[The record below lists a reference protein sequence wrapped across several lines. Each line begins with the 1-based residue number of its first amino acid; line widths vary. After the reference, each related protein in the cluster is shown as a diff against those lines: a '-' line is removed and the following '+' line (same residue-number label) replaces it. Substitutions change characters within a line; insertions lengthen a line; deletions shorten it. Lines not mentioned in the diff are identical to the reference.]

1 MVMKEMQNMDE
12 SLKEER
18 VCLFSKNAK
27 KVKRLFRSAFPAVEK
42 IPFWILRLFSLRR
55 GIDFLSFSGGGVF
68 VGFTYL
74 VSYKKT
80 TFVLYL
86 ATDDSLRG
94 KGYGSRILSFI
105 KDKKPGQRIVLN
117 IEPLDDKAPNAEQRR
132 KRLAFYEKNGF
143 AETGYVVR
151 DSSASYDALCCGSS
165 FDPDEYGR
173 LLSRLALHLAPQ
185 KVEKKEN

>member
-1 MVMKEMQNMDE
+1 MDE

-42 IPFWILRLFSLRR
+42 IPFWILRLFSLRK
-55 GIDFLSFSGGGVF
+55 GIDFLSFSDNGVF

-74 VSYKKT
+74 VSYKRT

-94 KGYGSRILSFI
+94 KGYG
-105 KDKKPGQRIVLN
+105 P
-117 IEPLDDKAPNAEQRR
+117 A
-132 KRLAFYEKNGF
+132 
-143 AETGYVVR
+143 
-151 DSSASYDALCCGSS
+151 SSASSK
-165 FDPDEYGR
+165 PR
-173 LLSRLALHLAPQ
+173 
-185 KVEKKEN
+185 N